1 MARLITA
8 ALLVAIISATAQAQ
22 SVYSAYWRVAPSSP
36 SSGNG
41 VQIGSGADILYD
53 SGSLL
58 LDVDVSYVKEAKLY
72 VGDGSSFRSQGE
84 AIVRIARGVYAG
96 GGMAAGVHV
105 NSQYTKAQYQPL
117 ASVHY
122 RPSMLFDIYGTV
134 LFPAFGNADRVV
146 GYRGGYR
153 STIPMSR
160 DKRWGL
166 FTQIE
171 YTHFSF
177 TSGGQRYQSGSAMF
191 GVGISRI
198 NK

>member
-1 MARLITA
+1 MARITAA
-8 ALLVAIISATAQAQ
+8 ALLVAILTISTQAQ
-22 SVYSAYWRVAPSSP
+22 SVYSAYWRVAPSSA

-41 VQIGSGADILYD
+41 VQLGGGADILYD

-58 LDVDVSYVKEAKLY
+58 LDIDVSYVKQAKLY
-72 VGDGSSFRSQGE
+72 VGDGSTFRSQGE
-84 AIVRIARGVYAG
+84 ALVRLGKGVYAG

-122 RPSMLFDIYGTV
+122 RPSMMFDVYGTV
-134 LFPAFGNADRVV
+134 LFPAFGNPDRVV

-153 STIPMSR
+153 STIPTSK

-166 FTQIE
+166 FAQIE
-171 YTHFSF
+171 YTHFAF
-177 TSGGQRYQSGSAMF
+177 TSGGRRYQSGSAMF

-198 NK
+198 EK

>member
-1 MARLITA
+1 MRQITTA
-8 ALLVAIISATAQAQ
+8 ALLIAIWTATAQAQ
-22 SVYSAYWRVAPSSP
+22 SVYSAYWRVAPSSA

-41 VQIGSGADILYD
+41 VQLGGGGDILYD

-72 VGDGSSFRSQGE
+72 VEDGSSDRSQGE
-84 AIVRIARGVYAG
+84 ALVRLGKGVYAG

-105 NSQYTKAQYQPL
+105 NSQYTKAQYQPM

-122 RPSMLFDIYGTV
+122 RPSMMFDLYATM
-134 LFPAFGNADRVV
+134 LFPAFGNPDRVV

-153 STIPMSR
+153 STIPTSK
-160 DKRWGL
+160 DNRWGL
-166 FTQIE
+166 FAQIE
-171 YTHFSF
+171 YTHFAF
-177 TSGGQRYQSGSAMF
+177 TSGGRRYQSGSAMF

-198 NK
+198 GK

>member
-1 MARLITA
+1 MARITAA
-8 ALLVAIISATAQAQ
+8 ALLVVTLSITTQAQ
-22 SVYSAYWRVAPSSP
+22 SVYSPYWRVAPSSA

-41 VQIGSGADILYD
+41 VQLGAGGDILYD

-58 LDVDVSYVKEAKLY
+58 LDVDVSYVKQAKLY
-72 VGDGSSFRSQGE
+72 VGDGSTFRSQGE
-84 AIVRIARGVYAG
+84 ALVRLGKGVYAG

-122 RPSMLFDIYGTV
+122 RPSMMFDVYGTV
-134 LFPAFGNADRVV
+134 LFPAFGNPDQVV

-153 STIPMSR
+153 STIPTSK

-166 FTQIE
+166 FAQIE
-171 YTHFSF
+171 YTHFAF
-177 TSGGQRYQSGSAMF
+177 TSGGRRYQSGSAMF

-198 NK
+198 GR

>member
-1 MARLITA
+1 MARIAAA
-8 ALLVAIISATAQAQ
+8 ALLVAILTISTQAQ
-22 SVYSAYWRVAPSSP
+22 SVYSAYWRVAPSSA

-41 VQIGSGADILYD
+41 VQLGAGGDILYD

-58 LDVDVSYVKEAKLY
+58 LDVDASYVKEAKLY

-84 AIVRIARGVYAG
+84 ALVRLGKGVYAG
-96 GGMAAGVHV
+96 GGMAAGVHR
-105 NSQYTKAQYQPL
+105 NSEYTKAQYQPL

-122 RPSMLFDIYGTV
+122 RPSMLFDVYGTA
-134 LFPAFGNADRVV
+134 LFPAFGNPDRVV

-153 STIPMSR
+153 STIPTSK

-166 FTQIE
+166 FAQIE

-177 TSGGQRYQSGSAMF
+177 TSGGRRYQSGSAMF

-198 NK
+198 GR

>member
-1 MARLITA
+1 MRQITIA
-8 ALLVAIISATAQAQ
+8 ALLVTILSISAQAQ
-22 SVYSAYWRVAPSSP
+22 SVYSAYWRVAPSSA

-41 VQIGSGADILYD
+41 VQLGGGADILYD

-58 LDVDVSYVKEAKLY
+58 LDIDVSYVKEAKLY

-84 AIVRIARGVYAG
+84 ALVRLGKGVYAG
-96 GGMAAGVHV
+96 GGMAAGVHH

-122 RPSMLFDIYGTV
+122 RPSMMVDIYGTV
-134 LFPAFGNADRVV
+134 LFPAFGNPDRVV

-153 STIPMSR
+153 STIPTSK

-166 FTQIE
+166 FAQIE
-171 YTHFSF
+171 YTHFAF

-198 NK
+198 GR

>member
-1 MARLITA
+1 MVRIAAA
-8 ALLVAIISATAQAQ
+8 ALLVAILTISTQAQ
-22 SVYSAYWRVAPSSP
+22 SVYSAYWRVAPSSA

-41 VQIGSGADILYD
+41 VQIGAGGDILYD

-72 VGDGSSFRSQGE
+72 VGDGASFRSQGE
-84 AIVRIARGVYAG
+84 ALVRLGKGVYAG
-96 GGMAAGVHV
+96 GGMAGGVHV

-122 RPSMLFDIYGTV
+122 RPSMMLDLYGTM
-134 LFPAFGNADRVV
+134 LFPAFGNSDRVV

-153 STIPMSR
+153 STIPTSK

-166 FTQIE
+166 FAQIE
-171 YTHFSF
+171 YTHFAF
-177 TSGGQRYQSGSAMF
+177 TSGGRRYQSGSAMF

-198 NK
+198 GK